1 MTVNAGAIAFVI
13 HCWITVNVDNE
24 LDPFTVVAQ
33 FSF

>member
-1 MTVNAGAIAFVI
+1 VTVNAGII
-13 HCWITVNVDNE
+13 HRWITINVGDE